1 MSEFMK
7 VATIDQVPQGHG
19 CTVAAGD
26 TNVALFNV
34 DGTIY
39 AIRDACA
46 HAGASLGS
54 GQCNGKIV
62 RCRAHGWKYDVT
74 TGFANGIDGFGVPTY
89 PVKVVGGDILVRVE

>member
-1 MSEFMK
+1 MSDFIK
-7 VATIDQVPQGHG
+7 VATVDQVPQGHG
-19 CTVAAGD
+19 CTVSAGD

-34 DGTIY
+34 DGKIY

-54 GQCNGKIV
+54 GQCTGKFV

-74 TGFANGIDGFGVPTY
+74 TGFANGIDGFGVPCY
-89 PVKVVGGDILVRVE
+89 PVKVEDGDVLVQVE